1 VNIAHLLSQNHLT
14 GAEVYAK
21 QLALVQIHRQKHS
34 VYQISNGFFAETP
47 AEKIQLDVETK
58 SKLQFF
64 KNVFWLREF
73 IAKNE
78 IHVVHSHSRAAA
90 KLAFYATA
98 FTGTA
103 HVSSVHGQQHSSFS
117 KKLMNQYGEM
127 IIAVCANV
135 RTHLLRD
142 FGYKS
147 SRIKVIPNLIS
158 EEKFPYLL
166 IQPQQRPIKIAI
178 VGRATGPKGQRTEQ
192 VLKALY
198 SDDFKNMSFSVD
210 LIGAEMSQLKLS
222 DDIKSRVHTF
232 MTPEITAETYKDYD
246 LVIGSGRVCMEA
258 LMTGRPTLAFGEACY
273 VGLISPQNLEA
284 ATQSNF
290 GDIHPDSNIP
300 VLNEAQFKL
309 DMMTAV
315 QIHNGSFELE
325 LKKLSNMTRS
335 IYGAEQVAPQVQRIY
350 ESAYFLK
357 NHPCW
362 FPVLMYHK
370 IPENEIKSQHKIFV
384 TKHNF
389 RKHLEY
395 FKRKGFTT
403 LTFSELALYRKGE
416 ISFKSFPKKPLVLTF
431 DDGYRDN
438 LVNASPLLKEFGY
451 KAQLFLLADKTINHN
466 NWDKSSDEP
475 AHEIIFGAER
485 QSWKESAFEI
495 GSHGFS
501 HKKLTSFSET
511 EALTELTESKKLL
524 EEEFK
529 QQINVFAF
537 TYGITTENSRELA
550 RRGGYDY
557 AVNTDT
563 GGLLLEEDPYAI
575 FRVNIFPNENSW
587 SLFKKTS
594 RWYRRYYYFKRKK

>member
-1 VNIAHLLSQNHLT
+1 MNIVHLLSQNHLT

-21 QLALVQIHRQKHS
+21 QLADVQIQQQKHC
-34 VYQISNGFFAETP
+34 VYQISNGFFAETA

-58 SKLQFF
+58 SKLRFY
-64 KNVFWLREF
+64 KNVLWLREF
-73 IAKNE
+73 ITKNN

-90 KLAFYATA
+90 KLAFYATLR
-98 FTGTA
+98 TGTA

-142 FGYKS
+142 FSYKP
-147 SRIKVIPNLIS
+147 SRIQVVPNLIS
-158 EEKFPYLL
+158 EEKFPFTELSRE
-166 IQPQQRPIKIAI
+166 PRPLKIAI
-178 VGRATGPKGQRTEQ
+178 VGRATGPKGHRTEQ

-198 SDDFKNMSFSVD
+198 SDEFKDLPFSVD
-210 LIGAEMSQLKLS
+210 LIGAEISQLRLS
-222 DDIKSRVHTF
+222 DDIKARLQF
-232 MTPEITAETYKDYD
+232 LNTPEITGETYKNYD
-246 LVIGSGRVCMEA
+246 LVIGSGRVCMES

-273 VGLISPQNLEA
+273 LGLIAPHNLEA
-284 ATQSNF
+284 ATESNF
-290 GDIHPDSNIP
+290 GDIHPDSNTP
-300 VLNEAQFKL
+300 VLNEPEFKL
-309 DMMTAV
+309 DIRAALH
-315 QIHNGSFELE
+315 IHQGERTLD
-325 LKKLSNMTRS
+325 LKKLSDMTRAL
-335 IYGAEQVAPQVQRIY
+335 YGTEQVVPQVQRIY

-357 NHPCW
+357 NHPSW

-370 IPENEIKSQHKIFV
+370 IPENEIQSQHKIYV
-384 TKHNF
+384 TKDNF

-403 LTFSELALYRKGE
+403 LTFSELALYRKGY
-416 ISFKSFPKKPLVLTF
+416 ISFKSFPRKPLILTF

-466 NWDKSSDEP
+466 NWDTAGDEP
-475 AHEIIFGAER
+475 AHEIISGPAR
-485 QSWKESAFEI
+485 LAWKESAFEV

-501 HKKLTSFSET
+501 HKKLTSFN
-511 EALTELTESKKLL
+511 EAGALRELTESKRML
-524 EEEFK
+524 EDEFK
-529 QQINVFAF
+529 QPMNVFAF

-550 RRGGYDY
+550 RRAGYDY

-594 RWYRRYYYFKRKK
+594 RWYRRYYFFKRRK